1 MRLRRLLLVSA
12 LVLLVAAG
20 LAPRARSVVPDTL
33 TNEQFWALSTGLSE
47 AGGTFRSDNLLSNER
62 LMQHVIPDLT
72 RSIRPGAAY
81 LGVGPE
87 QNFTYIAALKPAMAF
102 IVDLRRGNLHLHLMY
117 KALFELSANRNDFV
131 SRLFSRKRAGGVAPS
146 ATAADIF
153 KAYAGVDGDPAL
165 FAMNMVAVREHLMRT
180 RNLPLGPDDW
190 RGIEWIYQAFFTDGP
205 FITYRANFG
214 GIAGFPT
221 YAELMAA
228 TDSAGVP
235 RSYLA
240 SEPAFQFLKELHTK
254 NLIVPVVG
262 DFAGPTAL
270 RGLGRYLKERQAT
283 VGVFYLSNVEQYLG
297 REGRWH
303 LFCENVA
310 TLPLDDRSTFI
321 RAVRDMNSFGR
332 GTNLATVTGLMLA
345 ETRQCSR

>member
-1 MRLRRLLLVSA
+1 
-12 LVLLVAAG
+12 
-20 LAPRARSVVPDTL
+20 
-33 TNEQFWALSTGLSE
+33 
-47 AGGTFRSDNLLSNER
+47 
-62 LMQHVIPDLT
+62 
-72 RSIRPGAAY
+72 
-81 LGVGPE
+81 
-87 QNFTYIAALKPAMAF
+87 MAF

-117 KALFELSANRNDFV
+117 KALFELSVDRNDFV
-131 SRLFSRKRAGGVAPS
+131 SRLFSRKRADGLAHS

-153 KAYAGVDGDPAL
+153 KAYTGFDGDPAL
-165 FAMNMVAVREHLMRT
+165 LAMNMVAVRDHLMRT
-180 RNLPLGPDDW
+180 RNMPLGPDDW
-190 RGIEWIYQAFFTDGP
+190 RGIEWIYQAF
-205 FITYRANFG
+205 ITYRANFG
-214 GIAGFPT
+214 GVAGFPT

-228 TDSAGVP
+228 TDSDGVP

-240 SEPAFQFLKELHTK
+240 SETAFQSLKELHTK